1 MATIHTSFI
10 VCTDVYGVQH
20 QVTKYNWLVTAT
32 DKMLSG
38 WGRATGK
45 ISKRIVICESA
56 QQARRVAEN
65 MRQQGF
71 IYVNT
76 HTGNGR
82 RNRPFFP
89 YYNPSRYVV
98 SINHVKDCPIWDK

>member
-1 MATIHTSFI
+1 MKTF
-10 VCTDVYGVQH
+10 VLTDVIGNSH
-20 QVTKYNWLVTAT
+20 IVTENMVIITAV

-65 MRQQGF
+65 MRKQGF

-82 RNRPFFP
+82 GNRPFFP
-89 YYNPSRYVV
+89 YYAPSRYVV